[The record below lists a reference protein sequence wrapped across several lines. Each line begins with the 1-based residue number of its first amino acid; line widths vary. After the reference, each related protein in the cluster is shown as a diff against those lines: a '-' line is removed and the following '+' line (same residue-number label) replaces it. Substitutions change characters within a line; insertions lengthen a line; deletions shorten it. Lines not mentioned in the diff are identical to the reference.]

1 MKFNFMSKLLPL
13 FSISLIGLII
23 FSLNQKPNVKLKILI
38 WNTPSIS
45 LGTYIA
51 FSVSSGYLLS
61 YLITNS
67 IINSKKPKLQ
77 KVNNFKYKQEY
88 IEDQYE
94 NEIKYNDKAEQYV
107 GYDNTF
113 IERDIKDPAPT
124 MKAKFR
130 VIGNVEKVS
139 QKHKETGFDYSVD
152 SDIPIDN
159 DIRNLNNH
167 NNYSLDSKNEVA
179 DWNDD
184 SYNHW

>member
-88 IEDQYE
+88 
-94 NEIKYNDKAEQYV
+94 
-107 GYDNTF
+107 
-113 IERDIKDPAPT
+113 
-124 MKAKFR
+124 
-130 VIGNVEKVS
+130 
-139 QKHKETGFDYSVD
+139 
-152 SDIPIDN
+152 
-159 DIRNLNNH
+159 
-167 NNYSLDSKNEVA
+167 
-179 DWNDD
+179 
-184 SYNHW
+184 